1 MTAATE
7 TTRSMTRGSRG
18 QNGYEYIYPA
28 TRAGMVDREELREA
42 LRRHFQA
49 SYDFLMGLRG
59 LESKGWVED
68 EWTRFHNER
77 YFALKIFGLRICLDR
92 DGIVTVEDA

>member
-28 TRAGMVDREELREA
+28 TRAGLVDREDIREA
-42 LRRHFQA
+42 LRKHFQT
-49 SYDFLMGLRG
+49 SYDILAGFRG
-59 LESKGWVED
+59 GCERWVED
-68 EWTRFHNER
+68 EWDKFHAER
-77 YFALKIFGLRICLDR
+77 YFALKIFGLRVRFDR
-92 DGIVTVEDA
+92 DENVIVEDA